1 MPNRILRE
9 GILTSDKVARLGW
22 AAEVFYRRL
31 MSVADDYGRFHAL
44 AKLLRAA
51 CYPLQIDKVSDADI
65 GKWLSECETAGL
77 VSVYPAQDGKRYI
90 QIANFGQQVRAK
102 SKFPDAG
109 DAAPLQSSA
118 SNCEQVPAVAHL
130 VVSEFV
136 SVSEG
141 VVGDSRKRDP
151 RAKSKKTAMPEGFA
165 VSARVAAW
173 AKEKSFDRVDEH
185 LQAFARKCAANGYQ
199 YADWDAA
206 LMEAIREDWAKLRV
220 VRGAVGGFAPAAAV
234 TAPSAAAEQTAALL
248 AQQAEAGRR
257 ANSPE
262 AQAARLAAMAKVKG
276 AAHV

>member
-102 SKFPDAG
+102 SKFPDAV
-109 DAAPLQSSA
+109 DCEPMQASA
-118 SNCEQVPAVAHL
+118 SNCAQVPADAHL

-141 VVGDSRKRDP
+141 VIVDSRKRDP
-151 RAKSKKTAMPEGFA
+151 RTKPKKTPIPEGFA
-165 VSARVAAW
+165 ISERVTAW
-173 AKEKSFDRVDEH
+173 AKEKAFDRLDEH

-220 VRGAVGGFAPAAAV
+220 VRAVGGGFAPAGAV
-234 TAPSAAAEQTAALL
+234 TAPSAAAEQTANLL
-248 AQQAEAGRR
+248 AEQAAAAER
-257 ANSPE
+257 ARSPE
-262 AQAARLAAMAKVKG
+262 AQAARQAVMARLKGVAA
-276 AAHV
+276 